1 MSSDKVPT
9 ANGKS
14 EVVSGESQH
23 PLPAPNVNTSHSNDD
38 EKSE

>member
-14 EVVSGESQH
+14 EVVSGEFQP
-23 PLPAPNVNTSHSNDD
+23 PLLAPNVNASHSNDD
-38 EKSE
+38 EKSD